1 MSNKRD
7 TVDARDELL
16 KEIEKLETPGW
27 SATKTDLPKTTL
39 DEIKYERPT
48 DEALGKTAESE
59 LSSYKTEGEK
69 SVRDSAEAQNQ
80 ALVDKRDAYATSR
93 DGEVSALDEQYRSA
107 VRAVDNDVVRRG
119 LARSSIAVVERAELE
134 REYLSRNADIASSYG
149 KKLAELDGEIAA
161 YDSKLKKALD
171 DFNLAYA
178 AKLNQRITELKT
190 ERDKKEQEVLKYNNE
205 VKKSQAKLDSD
216 RAKDEY
222 ALYKAALDIEQQQNS
237 MSGLPSERVNETYKA
252 IYDAMDK
259 FLGSMDKDDAMVELL
274 NHSLYRQHLSN
285 YYYNRLLDKYGRI

>member
-39 DEIKYERPT
+39 DEIKYDRPT

-59 LSSYKTEGEK
+59 RASYKTEGEK
-69 SVRDSAEAQNQ
+69 SVRDSVEAQNK
-80 ALVDKRDAYATSR
+80 ALADKRDAYATSR

-161 YDSKLKKALD
+161 YDGKLQKALD

-190 ERDKKEQEVLKYNNE
+190 ERNKKEQEVLKYNNE

-216 RAKDEY
+216 RAKDE
-222 ALYKAALDIEQQQNS
+222 
-237 MSGLPSERVNETYKA
+237 
-252 IYDAMDK
+252 
-259 FLGSMDKDDAMVELL
+259 
-274 NHSLYRQHLSN
+274 
-285 YYYNRLLDKYGRI
+285 

>member
-7 TVDARDELL
+7 TVDARDDLL

-39 DEIKYERPT
+39 KELKYDAPS
-48 DEALGKTAESE
+48 DEAIGKTAETE
-59 LSSYKTEGEK
+59 LAAYKSEGEK
-69 SVRDSAEAQNQ
+69 SVRDSADAQNKT
-80 ALVDKRDAYATSR
+80 LIDKREAYESGR
-93 DGEVSALDEQYRSA
+93 NGEVSALDEQYRSA

-161 YDSKLKKALD
+161 YDSKLQKALD

-222 ALYKAALDIEQQQNS
+222 ELYKAALDIEKQQNS
-237 MSGLPSERVNETYKA
+237 MSGVPSERMDEMYKA
-252 IYDAMDK
+252 IYDRMDE
-259 FLGSMDKDDAMVELL
+259 FLGSMDKDDALIEIR

-285 YYYNRLLDKYGRI
+285 YYYNRLYDKYGRV